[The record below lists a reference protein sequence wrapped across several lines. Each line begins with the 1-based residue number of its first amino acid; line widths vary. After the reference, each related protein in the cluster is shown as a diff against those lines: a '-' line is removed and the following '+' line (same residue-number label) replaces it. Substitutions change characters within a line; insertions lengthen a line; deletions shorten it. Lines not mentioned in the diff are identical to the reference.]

1 MRYYERAFPV
11 AAGTEA
17 LPLRELLA
25 AQHYELADWRD
36 AAERI
41 NYRRFFDVADLVA
54 LRQEDPDVFEATHR
68 AILQLV
74 AEGSV
79 TGLRIDHVDGLAD
92 PAGYLARLRAEAP
105 DLYIVVEKILAA
117 DEELPDDWPVAGTT
131 GYEVL
136 DAIGSVLV
144 DPGGAGELEE
154 LLARVAGVETPF
166 HEIARAAKREIIAAS
181 FRGDLRAVART
192 LEEPT
197 DGDVAAIAAITAE
210 LDVYRTYGGN
220 GHPLSEAD
228 RARVERAIER
238 ARVSDPDSVLDRVG
252 NVLLEGSSDTVA
264 ALAAALGARRGEG
277 RRGHGD
283 LPLPRA
289 RLARRGGRRSRGRA
303 ADGVG
308 PPPPPARPGARLA
321 GRPDPA
327 LDA

>member
-74 AEGSV
+74 DEGSV

-92 PAGYLARLRAEAP
+92 PAGYLARLRAAAP

-220 GHPLSEAD
+220 GHAAERRRPRPRRAGD
-228 RARVERAIER
+228 RARP
-238 ARVSDPDSVLDRVG
+238 RVRSR
-252 NVLLEGSSDTVA
+252 
-264 ALAAALGARRGEG
+264 LGARSRRATSCSRAPPTRSGAGSSSRGPS
-277 RRGHGD
+277 RR
-283 LPLPRA
+283 RA
-289 RLARRGGRRSRGRA
+289 SRTRRSTASPRSSRA
-303 ADGVG
+303 TRWAAIPG
-308 PPPPPARPGARLA
+308 PRR
-321 GRPDPA
+321 
-327 LDA
+327 